1 MHTSPILP
9 TRILYVLSA
18 LAWWLILWPNPVT
31 VFMAG
36 CTACLTLPIFRR
48 LRGVARRLRR
58 KAMPVA
64 KRRLQREIHAP
75 RLLRPLVSRWRR
87 NIAGMHFSCINAM
100 PLTVFLF
107 FLLGCLVA
115 PVALFLA
122 LVAPQV
128 GAGFAKLHAI
138 WANNFELPPEWTEFL
153 NKRFAEF
160 QSMPIVDKI
169 VSEGRM
175 MLNKLADYFSN
186 FSTETVTSIINNGF
200 NVLGGTMSV
209 LWTFFLYLVLTVI
222 FVIYASRIRIVAA
235 RIFHIR
241 ASMLRR
247 FVHAIHSAL
256 KGIFMGVIF
265 VAAIQGFLCG
275 IGFAIV
281 GFGQFAFW
289 GLLATLVAPIPVVGT
304 ALVWLPLSIQLWFS
318 GQTVEA
324 VFLAIWGAGFVSMID
339 SVLRPLFLKQGIK
352 ASYIVLILVILCGI
366 STFGTV
372 GLILGPV
379 LLAFAL
385 QAVEEGG
392 RGYRQRFL
400 PQDMEADG
408 GLVAEGASCD
418 MPAQGARRGA
428 AGGEAK

>member
-1 MHTSPILP
+1 MHSSTVLY
-9 TRILYVLSA
+9 TRILYLLSA

-36 CTACLTLPIFRR
+36 CTACLTLPRFRR
-48 LRGVARRLRR
+48 LRRFAGRMRR
-58 KAMPVA
+58 KALPA
-64 KRRLQREIHAP
+64 ARRRLQEEIRAP
-75 RLLRPLVSRWRR
+75 RLLHPLILRWRR
-87 NIAGMHFSCINAM
+87 NLAGMRFSCIDAL
-100 PLTVFLF
+100 PLTAFLF
-107 FLLGCLVA
+107 FLIGCIVA

-128 GAGFAKLHAI
+128 GAGFARLHAI
-138 WANNFELPPEWTEFL
+138 WANNFQLPAEWTEFL
-153 NKRFAEF
+153 DKRFAEF
-160 QSMPIVDKI
+160 QSMPIVGKI
-169 VSEGRM
+169 VGEGRA
-175 MLNKLADYFSN
+175 LVGKLTDYFSN
-186 FSTETVTSIINNGF
+186 FSADTVTSIINNGF

-209 LWTFFLYLVLTVI
+209 VWTFFLYLVLTVI
-222 FVIYASRIRIVAA
+222 FVIYAARIRVVAA
-235 RIFHIR
+235 RIFRIR
-241 ASMLRR
+241 ASVLRR
-247 FVHAIHSAL
+247 FVHAIHNAL

-324 VFLAIWGAGFVSMID
+324 VTLVLWGAIIVSTAD

-352 ASYIVLILVILCGI
+352 ASFLVLIVVILCGI
-366 STFGTV
+366 STFGAV

-379 LLAFAL
+379 LLAFAI
-385 QAVEEGG
+385 QAIEEGG
-392 RGYRQRFL
+392 RAYRSRFS
-400 PQDMEADG
+400 EAD
-408 GLVAEGASCD
+408 LE
-418 MPAQGARRGA
+418 PAQAGPEDGLPATTEAGA
-428 AGGEAK
+428 AAPAEGEAK